1 MKDKNT
7 KQLPTYDLGGFFTD
21 AAQMGLNALKF
32 AGNNTAQVV
41 GAGRPFDYT
50 GAGRH
55 DFDKADKIASPIYG
69 AASAALPMAA
79 NLIVPGSGAVV
90 SLAQQGIGA
99 ATQGLQVR
107 AEGGYNT
114 GRVNLNAFVA
124 GAPLLS
130 NFPNHAMGGTMQ
142 EPTNS
147 NMLTNFPTGGTHEEN
162 PMGGINLG
170 NRGLVEEGETKAP
183 LDKGDYIFSD
193 RLKPKGSNKTF
204 AQLSKSIH
212 NKYKDRENDAAA
224 TRAMKADLEKLA
236 KDQEAFKAAKQAK
249 IQGSMDALSN
259 MGEGDMFMHGGKLK
273 PYSKFMFPDGGL
285 IKDAYIQPDQGG
297 ISAGTVIGNDKLNTS
312 LDSYISPEYKEIS
325 AMLNYSP
332 NKNLQI
338 SGGLQNINQ
347 YSNPIP
353 TIGLKYKFADG
364 GKLPQYGGETTK
376 TNYIAPNELKDV
388 NKLKAWQAKQG
399 LVPDG
404 IWGEKSQAMYNKKAW
419 EASNPGLDYSGFN
432 VLTGEYSEPKLPT
445 IDINNKPLIPLNNVV
460 DSQGTIGPKGASYTK
475 SEYEGITKA
484 LGLNKPVA
492 AVSPTN
498 KPDFT
503 KAEESVSKDLLEG
516 YPAQHADPWIPLAQ
530 SAGDIFALA
539 KSQKPVKDIKLAKYN
554 PELLDYSRERE
565 MATKQAHMANQIA
578 QANIRRNASSSGQA
592 LSNTVANNAANNAAL
607 MNVLSQSNQNQE
619 NVNKQL
625 LNQAQLTNNATSNLE
640 QELNMKNK
648 AQLAFMQQQALSN
661 IGANT
666 ANFGVDQKQYDAQN
680 RTNIILQNLMNQPDF
695 KANLTPELMTE
706 IFKFQQKQT
715 KGK

>member
-1 MKDKNT
+1 MKDKNK

-50 GAGRH
+50 GAGRQ

-69 AASAALPMAA
+69 AAQAALPMVA
-79 NLIVPGSGAVV
+79 NTIVPGSGAVV

-364 GKLPQYGGETTK
+364 GKLPQYDGETTK
-376 TNYIAPNELKDV
+376 TNYMDLGPDTYTVNSNYMSQPNATLQNVGLSVPKTVSKNTPPVVQAPLA
-388 NKLKAWQAKQG
+388 KASTAI
-399 LVPDG
+399 P
-404 IWGEKSQAMYNKKAW
+404 
-419 EASNPGLDYSGFN
+419 
-432 VLTGEYSEPKLPT
+432 TT
-445 IDINNKPLIPLNNVV
+445 IDLEGL
-460 DSQGTIGPKGASYTK
+460 IGPKGASYSK
-475 SEYEGITKA
+475 ENYNAISKA
-484 LGLNKPVA
+484 LGLNQ
-492 AVSPTN
+492 PTSTEAN
-498 KPDFT
+498 
-503 KAEESVSKDLLEG
+503 SG

-592 LSNTVANNAANNAAL
+592 LSNTVANSAANNAAL

-640 QELNMKNK
+640 QELNMRNK

>member
-1 MKDKNT
+1 MKNKN
-7 KQLPTYDLGGFFTD
+7 KKPLPTYDLGGFFTD
-21 AAQMGLNALKF
+21 AAQAGLNGLKF
-32 AGNNTAQVV
+32 VGNNVV
-41 GAGRPFDYT
+41 QTVGGNRPFDYT

-55 DFDKADKIASPIYG
+55 EFDKLDKVASPIYG

-79 NLIVPGSGAVV
+79 NAIVPGSGAVV

-114 GRVNLNAFVA
+114 GHVNLNAFVA

-204 AQLSKSIH
+204 AQLSKSIY

-273 PYSKFMFPDGGL
+273 PYSKFMFPDGG
-285 IKDAYIQPDQGG
+285 
-297 ISAGTVIGNDKLNTS
+297 
-312 LDSYISPEYKEIS
+312 
-325 AMLNYSP
+325 
-332 NKNLQI
+332 
-338 SGGLQNINQ
+338 
-347 YSNPIP
+347 
-353 TIGLKYKFADG
+353 
-364 GKLPQYGGETTK
+364 KLPQYGGETTE
-376 TNYIAPNELKDV
+376 TNYMDLGPDTYAVNSNYMSQPNANTQDLNSV
-388 NKLKAWQAKQG
+388 Q
-399 LVPDG
+399 VPEINLNLPQSG
-404 IWGEKSQAMYNKKAW
+404 I
-419 EASNPGLDYSGFN
+419 PGLQNGLPYD
-432 VLTGEYSEPKLPT
+432 EY
-445 IDINNKPLIPLNNVV
+445 LNNQNLKL
-460 DSQGTIGPKGASYTK
+460 SKNTIA
-475 SEYEGITKA
+475 A
-484 LGLNKPVA
+484 NPVA
-492 AVSPTN
+492 NKSNVVAPTAAN
-498 KPDFT
+498 KV
-503 KAEESVSKDLLEG
+503 AEFKNTG
-516 YPAQHADPWIPLAQ
+516 YPEQHADPWIPLAQ

-554 PELLDYSRERE
+554 PELMDYSRERE

-592 LSNTVANNAANNAAL
+592 LSNTVANSAANNTAL

-625 LNQAQLTNNATSNLE
+625 LNQAQLTNNATSNQE
-640 QELNMKNK
+640 QDINMRNK
-648 AQLAFMQQQALSN
+648 AQLAFMQQQALTN
-661 IGANT
+661 IGANI
-666 ANFGVDQKQYDAQN
+666 ANFGVDQKKDKAQN
-680 RTNIILQNLMNQPDF
+680 NYNQMVMSMANNPDYKLIPDGKGGF
-695 KANLTPELMTE
+695 SWLYTGKSKKED
-706 IFKFQQKQT
+706 KST
-715 KGK
+715 KK